1 MTRFKWWIACS
12 YVLLIGLGAICCF
25 ALISEWYLLAS
36 LAGLLAIVT
45 FTAGL
50 KAQFEIY
57 DVFMDFVQST
67 RQRDF
72 TRYYVTKKTS
82 STKRR
87 IHETFNKINAA
98 FKEITV
104 SKELQYQYLNQ
115 IVNMLD
121 TAIFTYYPDKD
132 KVIWMNE
139 AFRVMFD
146 IPYVGKF
153 SSLEKRNKE
162 LFRIINNL
170 QPGQQHIEAV
180 SSAKG
185 KVKLLMQLSELVT
198 QEGRCQ
204 IVVFQ
209 NVNEAIDET
218 ETKAWHK
225 LLRVLTHE
233 IMNSI
238 APISSLAET
247 MSQHLDRLNP
257 AEELEDVRIGIDT
270 IRNRSEG
277 LLKFAKS
284 YRTINKVDKPQL
296 QEIMVSDLF
305 ENIYQLLE
313 PTFVQKN
320 IEFDVILKPTRIQLF
335 ADANL
340 VEQVLINLV
349 LNAMEAVKDVEK
361 PYITMSAIE
370 KGGNVQI
377 HVSDNGIGIDT
388 ELMENIFTPFFTTRK
403 TGSGVGLT
411 LSKQIMLIH
420 GGNILVESAVG
431 KGSTF
436 TLQF

>member
-1 MTRFKWWIACS
+1 MERFKWSIFCS
-12 YVLLIGLGAICCF
+12 HLLLVALGAVSFYTFDRAYYGTTILLGMLIVALLI
-25 ALISEWYLLAS
+25 
-36 LAGLLAIVT
+36 IV
-45 FTAGL
+45 L
-50 KAQFEIY
+50 RRQFSIY
-57 DVFMDFVQST
+57 DVFMDFVEST
-67 RQRDF
+67 RHRDF
-72 TRYYVTKKTS
+72 TRFYVTSKRDK
-82 STKRR
+82 TKRK
-87 IHETFNKINAA
+87 IHEAFNQINAT
-98 FKEITV
+98 FKEISV

-139 AFRVMFD
+139 AFRILFD

-153 SSLEKRNKE
+153 SSLKKRNNE
-162 LFRIINNL
+162 LFETISSLNI
-170 QPGQQHIEAV
+170 GQQHIEAV
-180 SSAKG
+180 SSSKG
-185 KVKLLMQLSELVT
+185 KVKLLMQLSELQT

-218 ETKAWHK
+218 ETRAWQK

-247 MSQHLDRLNP
+247 MSVQLERKQLTED
-257 AEELEDVRIGIDT
+257 LEDIRVGVDT
-270 IRNRSEG
+270 IKNRSEG

-284 YRTINKVDKPQL
+284 YRTINKIDKPQL
-296 QEIMVSDLF
+296 QDIAVSEMF
-305 ENIYQLLE
+305 ETIYQLLE
-313 PTFVQKN
+313 PTFIQKN
-320 IEFDVILKPTRIQLF
+320 IEVDLILKPTRMRLH

-340 VEQVLINLV
+340 IEQVLINLI
-349 LNAMEAVKDVEK
+349 LNAMEAVKDAPS
-361 PYITMSAIE
+361 PYISISAIE
-370 KGGNVQI
+370 RSGRVQLS
-377 HVSDNGIGIDT
+377 VTDNGVGMDT

-403 TGSGVGLT
+403 SGSGVGLT

-420 GGNILVESAVG
+420 RGNILVESKQG

-436 TLQF
+436 SLQF

>member
-1 MTRFKWWIACS
+1 M
-12 YVLLIGLGAICCF
+12 
-25 ALISEWYLLAS
+25 
-36 LAGLLAIVT
+36 
-45 FTAGL
+45 
-50 KAQFEIY
+50 
-57 DVFMDFVQST
+57 
-67 RQRDF
+67 
-72 TRYYVTKKTS
+72 
-82 STKRR
+82 
-87 IHETFNKINAA
+87 
-98 FKEITV
+98 
-104 SKELQYQYLNQ
+104 QYQYLNQ

-153 SSLEKRNKE
+153 TSLEKRNKE

-247 MSQHLDRLNP
+247 MSQHLDHLEP
-257 AEELEDVRIGIDT
+257 AEELEDVRIGVDT

-284 YRTINKVDKPQL
+284 YRTINKVDKPKV